1 MFPEG
6 ASTGVV
12 ALDMSASI
20 SGPMYARVATTLR
33 GIVNANQSVGL
44 IMFSDTA
51 YELLPPN
58 SPPGAMLQFI
68 PFFVPLRYYG
78 STPVFGQTPWDT
90 FMGGTRVG
98 EGLEMARLALKRA
111 HVKHGAILLVSDLDD
126 SNADQGLL
134 EQEAL
139 QLRAEH
145 IPVRI
150 VPLFAAP
157 RDRRLFAA
165 LFGDKAFVDP
175 SVFTHTAKRHAAAVA
190 APQPWMLLLLGAA
203 ARRAAR
209 RQRAL
214 QRAAH
219 RTGRGG
225 MKTQLRRHRSAL
237 LALLLACV
245 ALVLG
250 LLAADVHAWQ
260 TTVARDDLRFRALP
274 AHKGLWQP
282 ADRSSPATP
291 PRVSSAPAARSRTAA
306 RCSTSGSPASAAIP
320 RCGRTRRRCAP
331 PRRRRSRA

>member
-1 MFPEG
+1 MRLPTFHRGVAVPLADLPRFHGAAQRTSLVRLVLLAALAATLAWLFVVAKSAGAGRAAVFPEG

-20 SGPMYARVATTLR
+20 SGPIYARVATTLR

-44 IMFSDTA
+44 IMYSDTA

-98 EGLEMARLALKRA
+98 EGLKMARLALKRA
-111 HVKHGAILLVSDLDD
+111 HVQHGSILLVSDLDD

-139 QLRAEH
+139 QLRADH
-145 IPVRI
+145 IPLRI

-157 RDRRLFAA
+157 RDKRLFAA

-175 SVFTHTAKRHAAAVA
+175 SVFTHTAKRHAAAIA
-190 APQPWMLLLLGAA
+190 APQPWMLLLFGSL
-203 ARRAAR
+203 
-209 RQRAL
+209 L
-214 QRAAH
+214 VV
-219 RTGRGG
+219 
-225 MKTQLRRHRSAL
+225 L
-237 LALLLACV
+237 LAGNERFNGRL
-245 ALVLG
+245 
-250 LLAADVHAWQ
+250 
-260 TTVARDDLRFRALP
+260 TARD
-274 AHKGLWQP
+274 
-282 ADRSSPATP
+282 
-291 PRVSSAPAARSRTAA
+291 VAA
-306 RCSTSGSPASAAIP
+306 
-320 RCGRTRRRCAP
+320 
-331 PRRRRSRA
+331 